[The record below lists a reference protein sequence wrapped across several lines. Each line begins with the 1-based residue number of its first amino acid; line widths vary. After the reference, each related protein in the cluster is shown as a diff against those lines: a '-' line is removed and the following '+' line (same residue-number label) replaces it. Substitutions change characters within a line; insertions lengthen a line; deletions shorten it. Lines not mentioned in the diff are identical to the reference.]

1 MGDTLEAVVS
11 VVPLGPEFPVCV
23 GGHPSWT
30 TLAAGAESNWTLCMK
45 FSMVSGKV
53 SVGFSGTA

>member
-1 MGDTLEAVVS
+1 MSG
-11 VVPLGPEFPVCV
+11 GGG